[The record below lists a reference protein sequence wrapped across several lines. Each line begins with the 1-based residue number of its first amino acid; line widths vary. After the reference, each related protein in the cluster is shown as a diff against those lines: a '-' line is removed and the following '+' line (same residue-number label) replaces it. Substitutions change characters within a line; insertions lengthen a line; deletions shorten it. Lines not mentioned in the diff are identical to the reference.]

1 MIGTTCECCFFLV
14 VSALAALCAWVH
26 FATTIAWSVACCEWR
41 NLELGHGQQRRSR
54 VRCET
59 IQRGDPDGDQQRRG
73 SDVIQSKTI
82 AFTPQEPKERNQ
94 TDQSWPTIAVVQFHS
109 SSSFDLVVSSLS
121 VRLSHRTEPLV
132 PLSSV
137 SRALPQLSSPFPRLP
152 FITNLAPRNPS
163 TPSSSPIS
171 VY

>member
-1 MIGTTCECCFFLV
+1 MSV
-14 VSALAALCAWVH
+14 VFSWSCRHWLHSAPGCTLPRPSPGLLHAANGETWNWDMGSRGDRGFGA
-26 FATTIAWSVACCEWR
+26 
-41 NLELGHGQQRRSR
+41 RRSSEAIR
-54 VRCET
+54 TVTR
-59 IQRGDPDGDQQRRG
+59 QRRG

-152 FITNLAPRNPS
+152 FITNLAPRNRS